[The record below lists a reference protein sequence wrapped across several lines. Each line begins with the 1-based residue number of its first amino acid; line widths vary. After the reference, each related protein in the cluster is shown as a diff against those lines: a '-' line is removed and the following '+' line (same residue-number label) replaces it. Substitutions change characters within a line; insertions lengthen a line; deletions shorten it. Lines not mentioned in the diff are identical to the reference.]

1 MGETRPAIRVVSGHY
16 FETAE
21 LPIRLGRGISE
32 RDGAESARVVVLSE
46 RVVRHYWPE
55 YRQGAEPIGHRIKLG
70 NAQSPWLTV
79 VGVSGDLREWFTG
92 EPSATAFIPSVQA
105 PERAMTLLLR
115 TSTDPLGVA
124 PSARAAVRA
133 VDRNPPVYDVRSM
146 EQVVAVQTSGVRSAA
161 FTMTTYAGIAL
172 LLAVTGIYA
181 LASYSAAQ
189 RTHEI
194 GIRMALG
201 ARRGDVL
208 KMVVVQS
215 LRTTGAGLAIGVPV
229 AVMMTKLMST
239 VLANV
244 VPMHL
249 DTVAGF
255 TVLLGG
261 SALVAAYVP
270 ARRASRVDPMVALHH
285 E

>member
-1 MGETRPAIRVVSGHY
+1 
-16 FETAE
+16 
-21 LPIRLGRGISE
+21 
-32 RDGAESARVVVLSE
+32 VVVLSE
-46 RVVRHYWPE
+46 SVARHYWPE
-55 YRQGAEPIGHRIKLG
+55 YQHGTEPIGRRVRLG

-79 VGVSGDLREWFTG
+79 VGVSGDLREWLTNV
-92 EPSATAFIPSVQA
+92 PQATACIPSVQV

-115 TSTDPLGVA
+115 TAGDPLAVA

-133 VDRNPPVYDVRSM
+133 VDRNPPVYDVKSM
-146 EQVVAVQTSGVRSAA
+146 EQVVAVHTSGVEAA
-161 FTMTTYAGIAL
+161 AGTMATYAGIAL
-172 LLAVTGIYA
+172 LLALTGIYA
-181 LASYSAAQ
+181 LTSYSAAQ

-215 LRTTGAGLAIGVPV
+215 LRTTGAGLAIGLPV
-229 AVMMTKLMST
+229 ALILTKIMSS
-239 VLANV
+239 VLSNL
-244 VPMHL
+244 VPMDL
-249 DTVAGF
+249 RTVAVF

-261 SALVAAYVP
+261 CALLAAYVP
-270 ARRASRVDPMVALHH
+270 ARRAARVDPMVALHH